1 MKTLLLVAALLVAPL
16 APAFGGDHEDPG
28 LQELMRGMA
37 ETAGVSADFR
47 EVKELALLAEPL
59 VSRGTL
65 YFIPPDRLARHTRS
79 PSPSSLIVDGD
90 QLTVAD
96 PAGGDQVELSRN
108 PVARLFVD
116 NLIVLFSGDLAELRR
131 RYVPHFESGEGH
143 WSLALEPRRSPI
155 KDLIARITLRGD
167 GNSLRQMEVL
177 ETDGDRTRTFLS
189 RVQVD
194 RHFSPEEVHTF
205 FSPLPDAL
213 PQ

>member
-1 MKTLLLVAALLVAPL
+1 MKTPLLVAALLLAPL
-16 APAFGGDHEDPG
+16 APAFGGEHEDPG
-28 LQELMRGMA
+28 LQALMRGMA

-90 QLTVAD
+90 RLTVAD
-96 PAGGDQVELSRN
+96 PAGGDRVELSQN

-116 NLIVLFSGDLAELRR
+116 NLIVLFSGDLAALRR
-131 RYVPHFESGEGH
+131 RYVPHFESGEDH
-143 WSLALEPRRSPI
+143 WSLALEPRRSPV

-167 GNSLRQMEVL
+167 GTSLREMEVL

-189 RVQVD
+189 AVQVD
-194 RHFSPEEVHTF
+194 RHFSPEEIRRF

-213 PQ
+213 PR